1 MEHEEY
7 IQLIEKYPQLT
18 CEGFGVNMDYANGLS
33 HEDYFALRRDELK
46 GEPENFELCLDWLY
60 KHPIEGK
67 RNAHYWKD
75 RVQFFHKPSHP
86 GYFHIG
92 RGVFILAALYFGL
105 DVRKMRGS
113 TDAWI
118 SVPE

>member
-1 MEHEEY
+1 MEKNDFLETV
-7 IQLIEKYPQLT
+7 EKYPQLT
-18 CEGFGVNMDYANGLS
+18 CEGYGVNMDYSNGLS
-33 HEDYFALRRDELK
+33 HEDYFTLRRDELK
-46 GEPENFELCLDWLY
+46 GHLENFELCLDWLD

-75 RVQFFHKPSHP
+75 RVQDAYKPEHHN
-86 GYFHIG
+86 YFHIP
-92 RGVFILAALYFGL
+92 RGVFVLAALYKGYR
-105 DVRKMRGS
+105 VTRMQGS